1 MKHKLLRLLK
11 EYAVILF
18 GSIIYAA
25 AFDWLFVPNNIV
37 MGGFTGIAQII
48 NHFIPILPIGIIV
61 MVLNIPLFAVG
72 MRLRGVKLLFSSGF
86 AMITSSIAIDVIPGF
101 VNFEPMND
109 QLLVCILGGAMI
121 GVGFGLQLWVG
132 ATTGGTELA
141 ATLLKHKFKH
151 MSIGKLCLIIDFI
164 VIGIY
169 AFVFKSLEDAM
180 YAVIAMYVITTAI
193 DSVIYGRK
201 TSKVACIVS
210 SKGDELSETLIEMD
224 LGITEIKGKGGFSN
238 EERQV
243 LICAFKPSR
252 IAFLKKAVVE
262 VDPDAFVIVCDS
274 QEVYGEGFADCRT
287 NSL

>member
-1 MKHKLLRLLK
+1 MKNRIFRILE
-11 EYAVILF
+11 EYAIILF
-18 GSIIYAA
+18 GSIIYAV

-37 MGGFTGIAQII
+37 MGGFTGIAQIA
-48 NHFIPILPIGIIV
+48 NHFIPVLPIGVIV
-61 MVLNIPLFAVG
+61 MALNVPLFAIG
-72 MRLRGVKLLFSSGF
+72 MRFQGVKLLFSSGF
-86 AMITSSIAIDVIPGF
+86 AMITSSVAIDVIPRF
-101 VNFEPMND
+101 VSFEPMND

-151 MSIGKLCLIIDFI
+151 MPIGKLCLIIDFI

-169 AFVFKSLEDAM
+169 ALVFKSLEDAM

-210 SKGDELSETLIEMD
+210 SKGDELADTLIAMD

-238 EERQV
+238 EDRQV

-252 IAFLKKAVVE
+252 IAFLKKAVTD

-287 NSL
+287 NNL